1 MNEKS
6 IAYSACHEAGHAFV
20 RAKNGD
26 RILLID
32 AIERFVSFRTPD
44 WKCACGGYLHQE
56 DSGSVVYASFWRFA
70 ARIWKRVSV
79 RAGACRRNNVRRRR

>member
-32 AIERFVSFRTPD
+32 AIERFVSIRTPD
-44 WKCACGGYLHQE
+44 
-56 DSGSVVYASFWRFA
+56 
-70 ARIWKRVSV
+70 
-79 RAGACRRNNVRRRR
+79 